1 MEKVAFINGGTFVY
15 WSSIILTIAV
25 IAAIAFFAG
34 LYLWKSKNG
43 MTEPEFSAVNTAP
56 FGRMEFDVT
65 TVETD
70 GENLQHVG
78 VMRAFAGAILRG
90 EKLVAD
96 GREGINGLTLSNAM
110 HLSAFTGK
118 KIELD
123 SFDHELYRNEIM
135 KRVATSKRKVNVSGN
150 SEAADLSG
158 TYGS

>member
-1 MEKVAFINGGTFVY
+1 MQLLKVLFVP
-15 WSSIILTIAV
+15 S
-25 IAAIAFFAG
+25 
-34 LYLWKSKNG
+34 
-43 MTEPEFSAVNTAP
+43 ESAQQ
-56 FGRMEFDVT
+56 F
-65 TVETD
+65 
-70 GENLQHVG
+70 L
-78 VMRAFAGAILRG
+78 
-90 EKLVAD
+90 
-96 GREGINGLTLSNAM
+96 LSNAM